1 MHCNQTIEN
10 SLKIGKEEVKLA
22 SFVDVIK
29 HLATPR
35 SSTEKLRQ
43 RISEF
48 STLSRYIN
56 KIAFMYTNNQQ

>member
-1 MHCNQTIEN
+1 MNYKNGKHACMHCNQTIEN

-35 SSTEKLRQ
+35 SSTEKL
-43 RISEF
+43 
-48 STLSRYIN
+48 
-56 KIAFMYTNNQQ
+56 